1 MKGINRFKFSTF
13 FLVFAYLLNACTG
26 IAPQSP
32 TSTGDGKSQSMEVA
46 FTGKVEAISVD
57 SITVNGQTVSIN
69 ASTAL
74 DNNIQVGDIV
84 KVEAQVSDSGTV
96 LALKIESF
104 KAEDVATPT
113 VSSGVESTPTPSSP
127 TISETASVTSTPDP
141 SFTQTANGM
150 EKEIFGV
157 VDGIT
162 ADSVTVAGV
171 TYPFTALTEFK
182 DAIAAGDFVKL
193 HVIVNA
199 DGSFTVREIEK
210 SPAMGDGGSNN
221 NGDQSDVIEN
231 NEEEN
236 DE

>member
-26 IAPQSP
+26 IAPQST
-32 TSTGDGKSQSMEVA
+32 TSKGDGKSQSMEVA

-57 SITVNGQTVSIN
+57 SITVNGQTVSID

-74 DNNIQVGDIV
+74 AHNIQVGDIV
-84 KVEAQVSDSGTV
+84 KVVAQVSDSGTV
-96 LALKIESF
+96 LALTIEAF
-104 KAEDVATPT
+104 RAEDVTTPT
-113 VSSGVESTPTPSSP
+113 VSSAVASTATPSSP
-127 TISETASVTSTPDP
+127 TVRETPYVTSTPDP
-141 SFTQTANGM
+141 SYNQTVNGM

-157 VDGIT
+157 VDSIT

-171 TYPFTALTEFK
+171 TYPFSAFTEFK
-182 DAIAAGDFVKL
+182 AAIAAGDYVKL

-199 DGSFTVREIEK
+199 DGSMTVREIEK
-210 SPAMGDGGSNN
+210 SPAMGDDGSNN

-236 DE
+236 DD